1 MDKILFTVL
10 GCGASGGVPRLGN
23 NWGACDPKNIKN
35 QRLRCSLLVEK
46 KMNSKKTVA
55 LIDTGPDMRQQL
67 LKAKVE
73 DLDGIIYTHSHADHV
88 HGIDD
93 LRMLVYKRRARLP
106 AYADET
112 TSKRLKEGFGYIFNQ
127 PKGSNYPAILD
138 LKKLNKP
145 TKINGP
151 AGEIIF
157 EPLEVKHGETDAL
170 GFKIGNLAYIPDVS
184 EIYKETWEKILGIDT
199 LIIDA
204 LRYDPHPSHSHVSQT
219 LEWIKMLKP
228 KKTYLIN
235 LNIELDYEKLSRE
248 IPKNVSVCYDMLR
261 ITQKII

>member
-1 MDKILFTVL
+1 MDKIVFTVL

-23 NWGACDPKNIKN
+23 NWGACNPKNIKN
-35 QRLRCSLLVEK
+35 QRLRCPLLVEK
-46 KMNSKKTVA
+46 KMKSKKTVA

-88 HGIDD
+88 HEIDD
-93 LRMLVYKRRARLP
+93 LRMLVFKRRARLP
-106 AYADET
+106 VYADKK
-112 TSKRLKEGFGYIFNQ
+112 TSKRLKEGFGYIFKQ

-138 LKKLNKP
+138 LKKLDKP

-170 GFKIGNLAYIPDVS
+170 GFKIGKLAYIPDVS
-184 EIYKETWEKILGIDT
+184 EIYTETWEKILGID
-199 LIIDA
+199 
-204 LRYDPHPSHSHVSQT
+204 
-219 LEWIKMLKP
+219 
-228 KKTYLIN
+228 N
-235 LNIELDYEKLSRE
+235 
-248 IPKNVSVCYDMLR
+248 
-261 ITQKII
+261 

>member
-1 MDKILFTVL
+1 LDKIVFTVL

-23 NWGACDPKNIKN
+23 NWGACNPKNIKN

-46 KMNSKKTVA
+46 KMKSKKTVA

-93 LRMLVYKRRARLP
+93 LRMLVFKRRARLP
-106 AYADET
+106 VYADKK
-112 TSKRLKEGFGYIFNQ
+112 TSKRLKEGFGYIFKQ

-138 LKKLNKP
+138 LKKLDKP

-151 AGEIIF
+151 AGAIIF
-157 EPLEVKHGETDAL
+157 EPLDVKHGETDAL

-184 EIYKETWEKILGIDT
+184 EIYQETWEKILGIDV

-204 LRYDPHPSHSHVSQT
+204 LRYDPHPSHSHLSQT
-219 LEWIKMLKP
+219 LEWIKRLKP

-248 IPKNVSVCYDMLR
+248 VPENVSVCYDMLR

>member
-23 NWGACDPKNIKN
+23 NWGACDRKNIKN
-35 QRLRCSLLVEK
+35 HRLRCSLLVEK
-46 KMNSKKTVA
+46 KINSKKTVA

-73 DLDGIIYTHSHADHV
+73 NLDGIIYTHSHADHV

-219 LEWIKMLKP
+219 LEWIEILKP

-235 LNIELDYEKLSRE
+235 LNIELDY
-248 IPKNVSVCYDMLR
+248 
-261 ITQKII
+261 

>member
-1 MDKILFTVL
+1 MDKIVFTVL

-23 NWGACDPKNIKN
+23 NWGACNPKNIKN

-46 KMNSKKTVA
+46 KMKSKKTVA

-93 LRMLVYKRRARLP
+93 LRMLVFKRRARLP
-106 AYADET
+106 VYADKK
-112 TSKRLKEGFGYIFNQ
+112 TSKRLKEGFGYIFKQ

-138 LKKLNKP
+138 LKKLDKP

-184 EIYKETWEKILGIDT
+184 EIYQESWEKILGIDV

-204 LRYDPHPSHSHVSQT
+204 LRYDPHPSHSHLSQT
-219 LEWIKMLKP
+219 LEWIKKLKP

-235 LNIELDYEKLSRE
+235 LNIELDYEKLTRE
-248 IPKNVSVCYDMLR
+248 VPENVSVCYDMLR
-261 ITQKII
+261 ITQKFI

>member
-1 MDKILFTVL
+1 ML

-23 NWGACDPKNIKN
+23 NWGACNPKNKKN

-46 KMNSKKTVA
+46 KMKSKKTVA

-93 LRMLVYKRRARLP
+93 LRMLVFKRRARLP
-106 AYADET
+106 VYADKK
-112 TSKRLKEGFGYIFNQ
+112 TSKRLKEGFGYIFKQ

-138 LKKLNKP
+138 LKKLDKP

-157 EPLEVKHGETDAL
+157 DPLEVKHGETDAL

-184 EIYKETWEKILGIDT
+184 EIYQETWEKILGIDV

-204 LRYDPHPSHSHVSQT
+204 LRYDPHPSHSHLSQT
-219 LEWIKMLKP
+219 LEWIKRLKP

-235 LNIELDYEKLSRE
+235 LNIELDYERLSRE
-248 IPKNVSVCYDMLR
+248 VPENVSVCYDMLR

>member
-1 MDKILFTVL
+1 ML

-23 NWGACDPKNIKN
+23 NWGACNPKNIKN

-46 KMNSKKTVA
+46 KMKSKKTVA

-93 LRMLVYKRRARLP
+93 LRMLVFKRRARLP
-106 AYADET
+106 VYADKK
-112 TSKRLKEGFGYIFNQ
+112 TSKRLKEGFGYIFKQ

-138 LKKLNKP
+138 LKKLDKP

-184 EIYKETWEKILGIDT
+184 EIYQETWEKILGIDV

-204 LRYDPHPSHSHVSQT
+204 LRYDPHPSHSHLSQT
-219 LEWIKMLKP
+219 LEWIKRLKP

-248 IPKNVSVCYDMLR
+248 VPENVSVCYDMLR

>member
-1 MDKILFTVL
+1 LDKIVFTVL

-23 NWGACDPKNIKN
+23 NWGACNPKNIKN

-46 KMNSKKTVA
+46 KMKSKKTVA

-93 LRMLVYKRRARLP
+93 LRMLVFKRRARLP
-106 AYADET
+106 VYADKK
-112 TSKRLKEGFGYIFNQ
+112 TSKRLKEGFGYIFKQ

-138 LKKLNKP
+138 LKKLDKP

-184 EIYKETWEKILGIDT
+184 EIYQETWEKILGIDV

-204 LRYDPHPSHSHVSQT
+204 LRYDPHPSHSHLSQT
-219 LEWIKMLKP
+219 LEWIKRLKP

-248 IPKNVSVCYDMLR
+248 VPENVSVCYDMLR

>member
-1 MDKILFTVL
+1 MDKIVFTVL

-23 NWGACDPKNIKN
+23 NWGACNPKNIKN

-46 KMNSKKTVA
+46 KMKSKKTVA

-93 LRMLVYKRRARLP
+93 LRMLVFKRRARLP
-106 AYADET
+106 VYADKK
-112 TSKRLKEGFGYIFNQ
+112 TSKRLKEGFGYIFKQ

-138 LKKLNKP
+138 LKKLDKP

-184 EIYKETWEKILGIDT
+184 EIYQETWEKILGIDV

-204 LRYDPHPSHSHVSQT
+204 LRYDPHPSHSHLSQT
-219 LEWIKMLKP
+219 LEWIKRLKP

-248 IPKNVSVCYDMLR
+248 VPENVSVCYDMLR

>member
-1 MDKILFTVL
+1 MDKIVFTVL

-23 NWGACDPKNIKN
+23 NWGACNPKNIKN

-46 KMNSKKTVA
+46 KMKSKKTVA

-93 LRMLVYKRRARLP
+93 LRMLVFKRRARLP
-106 AYADET
+106 VYADKK
-112 TSKRLKEGFGYIFNQ
+112 TSKRLKEGFGYIFKQ

-138 LKKLNKP
+138 LKKLDKP

-151 AGEIIF
+151 AGAIIF
-157 EPLEVKHGETDAL
+157 EPLDVKHGETDAL

-184 EIYKETWEKILGIDT
+184 EIYQETWEKILGIDV

-204 LRYDPHPSHSHVSQT
+204 LRYDPHPSHSHLSQT
-219 LEWIKMLKP
+219 LEWIKRLKP

-248 IPKNVSVCYDMLR
+248 VPENVSVCYDMLR

>member
-1 MDKILFTVL
+1 VL

-23 NWGACDPKNIKN
+23 NWGACNPKNIKN

-46 KMNSKKTVA
+46 KMKSKKTVA

-93 LRMLVYKRRARLP
+93 LRMLVFKRRARLP
-106 AYADET
+106 VYADKK
-112 TSKRLKEGFGYIFNQ
+112 TSKRLKEGFGYIFKQ

-138 LKKLNKP
+138 LKKLDKP

-184 EIYKETWEKILGIDT
+184 EIYQETWEKILGIDV

-204 LRYDPHPSHSHVSQT
+204 LRYDPHPSHSHLSQT
-219 LEWIKMLKP
+219 LEWIKRLKP

-248 IPKNVSVCYDMLR
+248 VPENVSVCYDMLR

>member
-1 MDKILFTVL
+1 MDKIVFTVL

-23 NWGACDPKNIKN
+23 NWGACNPKNIKN

-46 KMNSKKTVA
+46 KMKSKKTVA

-93 LRMLVYKRRARLP
+93 LRMLVFKRRARLP
-106 AYADET
+106 VYADKK
-112 TSKRLKEGFGYIFNQ
+112 TSKRLKEGFGYIFKQ

-138 LKKLNKP
+138 LKKLDKP

-184 EIYKETWEKILGIDT
+184 EIYQETWEKILGIDV

-204 LRYDPHPSHSHVSQT
+204 LRYDPHPSHSHLSQT
-219 LEWIKMLKP
+219 LEWIKRLKP

-248 IPKNVSVCYDMLR
+248 VPENVSVCYDMLR
-261 ITQKII
+261 ITQKFI